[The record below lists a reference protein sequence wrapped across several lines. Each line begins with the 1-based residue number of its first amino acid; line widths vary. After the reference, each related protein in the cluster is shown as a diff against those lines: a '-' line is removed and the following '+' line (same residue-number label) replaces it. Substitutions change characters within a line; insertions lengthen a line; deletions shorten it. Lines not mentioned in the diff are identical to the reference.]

1 MSPQIEAHALD
12 PPDCTVLFAD
22 SDFRWIK
29 QTAGSGLFFRT
40 TYKKMECAKVLFL
53 DSLAKFL

>member
-29 QTAGSGLFFRT
+29 QTAGSGLFF
-40 TYKKMECAKVLFL
+40 
-53 DSLAKFL
+53 